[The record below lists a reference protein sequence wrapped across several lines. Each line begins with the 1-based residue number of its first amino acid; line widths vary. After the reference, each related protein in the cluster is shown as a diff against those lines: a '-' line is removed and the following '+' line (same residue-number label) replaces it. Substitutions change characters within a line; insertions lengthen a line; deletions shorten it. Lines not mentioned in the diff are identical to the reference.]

1 MVVVGIYVVKYS
13 TGVVVRYI
21 EVRFGKFLL
30 VREISRLTVGE
41 VIKYSIKVLW
51 RDQKVCIVVYC
62 EFIYKGNIGKVGKL
76 V

>member
-30 VREISRLTVGE
+30 VREILRLTVGE

-51 RDQKVCIVVYC
+51 RD
-62 EFIYKGNIGKVGKL
+62 
-76 V
+76 